1 VLTRDATT
9 IQVAEVYRA
18 FVFDADAVGVPER
31 DLGLSLGD
39 FVNRE
44 EKDAERISAP
54 SAT

>member
-18 FVFDADAVGVPER
+18 FVFDADAVGVPEG